1 MLGFDCCRRFQI
13 LLTDQ
18 ANKPAPAWVNF
29 TKFRTRVSRA
39 AARNGKLKASLVL
52 GRERSVDSRC
62 ECGQPLSTMDLIAL
76 AQCHGFRTEGQR
88 VLAVWEFL
96 ERRLHISI
104 LSPEDASW

>member
-39 AARNGKLKASLVL
+39 
-52 GRERSVDSRC
+52 SR
-62 ECGQPLSTMDLIAL
+62 A
-76 AQCHGFRTEGQR
+76 
-88 VLAVWEFL
+88 
-96 ERRLHISI
+96 
-104 LSPEDASW
+104 